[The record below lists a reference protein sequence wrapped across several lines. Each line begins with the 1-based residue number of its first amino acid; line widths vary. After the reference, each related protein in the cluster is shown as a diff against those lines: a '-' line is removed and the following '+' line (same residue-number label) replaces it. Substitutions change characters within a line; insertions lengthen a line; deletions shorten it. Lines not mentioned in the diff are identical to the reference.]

1 MQTIISKLENNT
13 FNNVLIKKGKNLIS
27 DKKCIDLLQ
36 NDFFKNYVMKGL
48 IKILEKEKKEIKE
61 INKENTPDYENMNY
75 NDLVKYAKSKGID
88 TKKKKKAQIIEE
100 LRRGE

>member
-1 MQTIISKLENNT
+1 MHTIISKLENNT

-88 TKKKKKAQIIEE
+88 TNKKKKAQIIEE